1 MFRIKHNAYVK
12 LPLYMFWLVSCL
24 FVWNVI
30 VIAFY
35 SDTPQT
41 FFGKI
46 ELIFNRSESK
56 KRSQTSFPA
65 VEIQK
70 SLN

>member
-41 FFGKI
+41 FFGK
-46 ELIFNRSESK
+46 LSVYLTGQNQK